1 MARLKPGRRIGL
13 ATIIGASNRC
23 PNHAHMN
30 TPRPLWP
37 YPRIVAHRGGG
48 LLAPENTLAAIRLA
62 RNLGFIG
69 VEFDVKLTEDGI
81 PVLMHDDTLERTTDR
96 SGLVA
101 EISYQEIAKLDAGAW
116 FGNEFSGEPV
126 PSFAAAS
133 ALCREAGI
141 WANIEI
147 KPNPGQERE
156 TGEAVARMT
165 KLLWSNSRPPP
176 LMSSFSALALEAAA
190 VESPELPRAL
200 LVVEAPPNW
209 LAQLDRLQCVAL
221 HVSHRHMDAALV
233 KAVHDSGR
241 GVLAY
246 TVNDSETALDLL
258 GWGVD
263 ALVTD
268 QLDAIT
274 PNFA

>member
-1 MARLKPGRRIGL
+1 
-13 ATIIGASNRC
+13 
-23 PNHAHMN
+23 MN
-30 TPRPLWP
+30 IPRPLWP

-69 VEFDVKLTEDGI
+69 VEFDVKLTGDGI
-81 PVLMHDDTLERTTDR
+81 PVLMHDDTLERTTDG
-96 SGLVA
+96 SGPVA
-101 EISYQEIAKLDAGAW
+101 EMSYQEIAKLDAGTW

-147 KPNPGQERE
+147 KPSPGQERE

-165 KLLWSNSRPPP
+165 KLLWSGSHP
-176 LMSSFSALALEAAA
+176 LPLLSSFSALALEAAA

-200 LVVEAPPNW
+200 LVVEASPNW
-209 LAQLDRLQCVAL
+209 LAQMDRLQCVAL
-221 HVSHRHMDAALV
+221 HISHRHLDPALV
-233 KAVHDSGR
+233 KAVHNSGR

-246 TVNDSETALDLL
+246 TVNDSETALEMLE
-258 GWGVD
+258 WGVD
-263 ALVTD
+263 AMVTD

-274 PNFA
+274 PAFA

>member
-1 MARLKPGRRIGL
+1 M
-13 ATIIGASNRC
+13 
-23 PNHAHMN
+23 
-30 TPRPLWP
+30 PRPLWP

-48 LLAPENTLAAIRLA
+48 LLAPENTLAGIRLA
-62 RNLGFIG
+62 RNLGFVG
-69 VEFDVKLTEDGI
+69 VEFDVKLTADGI
-81 PVLMHDDTLERTTDR
+81 PVLMHDDTLERTTNG

-101 EISYQEIAKLDAGAW
+101 GAGYQEIAKLDAGGW

-133 ALCREAGI
+133 ALCREAGV

-147 KPNPGQERE
+147 KPSPGQERE
-156 TGEAVARMT
+156 TGEAVARLAN
-165 KLLWSNSRPPP
+165 LLWAGSHSPP
-176 LMSSFSALALEAAA
+176 LLSSFSALALEAAA

-200 LVVEAPPNW
+200 LVVETPPNW
-209 LAQLDRLQCVAL
+209 LAQVERLQCVAL
-221 HVSHRHMDAALV
+221 HVSHLHLDHALV

-241 GVLAY
+241 GVLTY
-246 TVNDSETALDLL
+246 TVNDSETALELL
-258 GWGVD
+258 DWGVD

>member
-1 MARLKPGRRIGL
+1 
-13 ATIIGASNRC
+13 
-23 PNHAHMN
+23 MN
-30 TPRPLWP
+30 TPRLLWP
-37 YPRIVAHRGGG
+37 YPRIVVHRGGG

-69 VEFDVKLTEDGI
+69 VEFDVKLTGDGI
-81 PVLMHDDTLERTTDR
+81 PVLMHDDTLERTTDG
-96 SGLVA
+96 SGPVA
-101 EISYQEIAKLDAGAW
+101 EMSYQEIAKLDAGTW

-147 KPNPGQERE
+147 KPSPGQERE

-165 KLLWSNSRPPP
+165 KLLWSGSHP
-176 LMSSFSALALEAAA
+176 LPLLSSFSALALEAAA

-200 LVVEAPPNW
+200 LVVETSPNW

-221 HVSHRHMDAALV
+221 HVNHRHLDAALV
-233 KAVHDSGR
+233 KAVHGSGR

-258 GWGVD
+258 GRGVD

>member
-1 MARLKPGRRIGL
+1 
-13 ATIIGASNRC
+13 
-23 PNHAHMN
+23 MN
-30 TPRPLWP
+30 VARPLWP

-69 VEFDVKLTEDGI
+69 IEFDVKLTGDGI
-81 PVLMHDDTLERTTDR
+81 PVLMHDDTLERTTNG
-96 SGLVA
+96 SGPVA
-101 EISYQEIAKLDAGAW
+101 ETSYQELAKLDAGGW

-126 PSFAAAS
+126 PSFAAVS

-147 KPNPGQERE
+147 KASSGRERA

-165 KLLWSNSRPPP
+165 KLLWAGSQP
-176 LMSSFSALALEAAA
+176 LPLLSSFSALALEAAA

-209 LAQLDRLQCVAL
+209 LAQIDRLQCVAL
-221 HVSHRHMDAALV
+221 HVSHRHLNPALV
-233 KAVHDSGR
+233 RAVHDSGR
-241 GVLAY
+241 GLLTY
-246 TVNDSETALDLL
+246 TVNDSETALELL
-258 GWGVD
+258 DWGVD
-263 ALVTD
+263 AVVTD
-268 QLDAIT
+268 QLDVIT

>member
-1 MARLKPGRRIGL
+1 MSFSKDARMKI
-13 ATIIGASNRC
+13 
-23 PNHAHMN
+23 
-30 TPRPLWP
+30 PRPLWP
-37 YPRIVAHRGGG
+37 YPRIIAHRGGG
-48 LLAPENTLAAIRLA
+48 LLAPENTLAGIRLA
-62 RNLGFIG
+62 RNLGFAG
-69 VEFDVKLTEDGI
+69 VEFDVKLTMDSV
-81 PVLMHDDTLERTTDR
+81 PVLMHDDTLERTTD
-96 SGLVA
+96 GLGAVD
-101 EISYQEIAKLDAGAW
+101 ELSYKKIASLDAGSW
-116 FGNEFSGEPV
+116 FANEFSGEVV

-133 ALCREAGI
+133 ALCREARV

-147 KPNPGQERE
+147 KPSAGRERE

-165 KLLWSNSRPPP
+165 RLLWTGAQP
-176 LMSSFSALALEAAA
+176 LPLLSSFSALALEAAA

-209 LAQLDRLQCVAL
+209 LAQMDRLQCVAL
-221 HVSHRHMDAALV
+221 NISHRHVDPVLV

-241 GVLAY
+241 GLLTY
-246 TVNDSETALDLL
+246 TVNDSETALELL
-258 GWGVD
+258 DWGVD

>member
-1 MARLKPGRRIGL
+1 
-13 ATIIGASNRC
+13 
-23 PNHAHMN
+23 MN
-30 TPRPLWP
+30 VPRPLWP

-48 LLAPENTLAAIRLA
+48 LLAPENTLAGIRLA
-62 RNLGFIG
+62 RNLGFGG
-69 VEFDVKLTEDGI
+69 VEFDVKLTADGV
-81 PVLMHDDTLERTTDR
+81 PVLMHDDTLERTTDG
-96 SGLVA
+96 SGTVA
-101 EISYQEIAKLDAGAW
+101 QTSYKEITRFDAGGW

-133 ALCREAGI
+133 ALCREAGV

-147 KPNPGQERE
+147 KPSPGQERA

-165 KLLWSNSRPPP
+165 KLLWTGSHP
-176 LMSSFSALALEAAA
+176 LPLLSSFSALALEAAA

-200 LVVEAPPNW
+200 LVVEPPSNW
-209 LAQLDRLQCVAL
+209 LAQLERLQCVAM
-221 HVSHRHMDAALV
+221 HVSHPHLDATLV
-233 KAVHDSGR
+233 KALHGSGR
-241 GVLAY
+241 GVLTY
-246 TVNDSETALDLL
+246 TVNDSEIALDLL

>member
-1 MARLKPGRRIGL
+1 
-13 ATIIGASNRC
+13 
-23 PNHAHMN
+23 MN

-62 RNLGFIG
+62 RSLGFIG
-69 VEFDVKLTEDGI
+69 VEFDVKLTGDGI
-81 PVLMHDDTLERTTDR
+81 PVLIHDDTLERTTDG
-96 SGLVA
+96 SGVVA
-101 EISYQEIAKLDAGAW
+101 ETSYQGIAKLDAGAW

-147 KPNPGQERE
+147 KPSPGRERE

-165 KLLWSNSRPPP
+165 KLLWIGSHPLP

-200 LVVEAPPNW
+200 LVVEAPANW

-221 HVSHRHMDAALV
+221 HVNHRHVDPVLV

-241 GVLAY
+241 GLLTY
-246 TVNDSETALDLL
+246 TVNDSETALELL
-258 GWGVD
+258 EWGVD
-263 ALVTD
+263 AVVTD

-274 PNFA
+274 PNFG

>member
-1 MARLKPGRRIGL
+1 M
-13 ATIIGASNRC
+13 TI
-23 PNHAHMN
+23 
-30 TPRPLWP
+30 PRPLWP

-62 RNLGFIG
+62 RNLGFTG
-69 VEFDVKLTEDGI
+69 VEFDVKLTGDGI
-81 PVLMHDDTLERTTDR
+81 PVLMHDDTLERTTDG
-96 SGLVA
+96 SGAVA
-101 EISYQEIAKLDAGAW
+101 DANYQEIANLDAGGW
-116 FGNEFSGEPV
+116 FGNEFGGEPV

-133 ALCREAGI
+133 ALCREAGV

-147 KPNPGQERE
+147 KPSPGQERE
-156 TGEAVARMT
+156 TGEAVARMA
-165 KLLWSNSRPPP
+165 KLLWTGAHP
-176 LMSSFSALALEAAA
+176 LPLLSSFSALVLEAAA

-200 LVVEAPPNW
+200 LVVETPPNW

-221 HVSHRHMDAALV
+221 HVSHRYLDAALV
-233 KAVHDSGR
+233 KAVHDAGR
-241 GVLAY
+241 GVLTY
-246 TVNDSETALDLL
+246 TVNDSETALDML

-274 PNFA
+274 PAFA